1 MNEDNELPSLA
12 GCQEL
17 LANLMVGEHSA
28 RTNSAAVHVIF
39 SHYLAGFLTP
49 TMQAVLNWLIT
60 HDASGVDSE
69 GRPSNQRRFSAA
81 QIAAGYW
88 VDGRRVSWGCGCN
101 RGTVIKTLNALEEL
115 RIIRRIGDPR
125 RAKKGGDGEYGCLWE
140 LQLNFAEWN
149 WDAIQ
154 QQKSAADQVNQARAA
169 KARRILEDKRSA
181 APTRRRT
188 PPTAAA
194 APSANARRSPTKPSA
209 APLPTDASPLPHPAP
224 APLDQLSAA
233 SASGITTPPIG
244 LYDNP
249 TQQRSVAQSHSAA
262 AIGALDR
269 PIRNPSVPQS
279 DSEQTMRLSYK
290 PIRAGESVAQ
300 TDSMPVLINESVNK
314 GEEKIPF
321 PFAETSPA
329 SANGQ
334 EWVEYFRWA
343 FSRRSDWRSEPSPLT
358 NIQVREM
365 GEWVAQYGEDALR
378 AAIDEVAR
386 YPNPPP
392 LERAFGLVRHT
403 LKKRAARQTGE
414 PLASSALEASPPLPR
429 GNPHA
434 TLQAGEEAPGEL
446 SSPAQETDALQ
457 GWRAAVQ
464 RLSAAEISAVQQL
477 RGYLRG
483 EMSRADYET
492 WFAPARLLGRGAQG
506 ELIFGLANRYACEW
520 VEDRLGA
527 VIRRF
532 LAGALGGETAVAF
545 CVATS
550 DVLELGR

>member
-81 QIAAGYW
+81 QIAAGYC
-88 VDGRRVSWGCGCN
+88 VDGRRISWGCGCN

-181 APTRRRT
+181 PASHRT
-188 PPTAAA
+188 PPPPAPN
-194 APSANARRSPTKPSA
+194 PSAETRRSPAYPATP
-209 APLPTDASPLPHPAP
+209 PPHTAP
-224 APLDQLSAA
+224 APLDQSPAAPLS
-233 SASGITTPPIG
+233 STTAPPIG
-244 LYDNP
+244 LYNNP
-249 TQQRSVAQSHSAA
+249 IQQRSVPQSHSAA
-262 AIGALDR
+262 AIGAPDR
-269 PIRNPSVPQS
+269 PIPNPSVPQS
-279 DSEQTMRLSYK
+279 DLEQTMRLSYK
-290 PIRAGESVAQ
+290 PIQAGISVAQ
-300 TDSMPVLINESVNK
+300 TDSAPVLINESVNRE
-314 GEEKIPF
+314 EEKMLF
-321 PFAETSPA
+321 SFATMSPA
-329 SANGQ
+329 GANEQ

-343 FSRRSDWRSEPSPLT
+343 FSRRSDWRNEPSPLT

-365 GEWVAQYGEDALR
+365 GEWAVQYGEESLR

-392 LERAFGLVRHT
+392 LERAFGLVRYT
-403 LKKRAARQTGE
+403 LKKRAARQAGE
-414 PLASSALEASPPLPR
+414 PIASFAFPSNPPR
-429 GNPHA
+429 RSNPHE
-434 TLQAGEEAPGEL
+434 TVQAVEEAPGEL
-446 SSPAQETDALQ
+446 SSTAQEADALQ
-457 GWRAAVQ
+457 GWRTAIQ

-492 WFAPARLLGRGAQG
+492 WFAPVRLLGRGERG
-506 ELIFGLANRYACEW
+506 ELIFGLANRYACQW

-532 LAGALGGETAVAF
+532 LAGALGGEVDVAF

-550 DVLELGR
+550 DVLELGK